1 MSFVFAAQKAE
12 TSRLLCKYGCV
23 SNISSRI
30 DWRIFALRLQLPY
43 FISRIGDAML
53 TVTNGRW
60 SKTGN

>member
-43 FISRIGDAML
+43 FISRIGDRHADRYKRPL
-53 TVTNGRW
+53 VENW
-60 SKTGN
+60 